1 MIRSLGLIF
10 LLSSLLAGCADIEPE
25 TQGTA
30 FVSMRLEQDS
40 SNQRSTAKG
49 ITPEEAKTIL
59 VVLRPPSQCSSNYG
73 NSTQD
78 MDRALLDLST
88 QEVELMVPLE
98 TQMKLC
104 LYFFSEDYGL
114 TELNTGDVEAESF
127 GESDVFIVDS
137 ETTSA
142 TIDVVYWGTFY
153 STLTAKISSKSSA
166 GFIVGTSGSFK
177 LSDLTGIALK
187 EENFTIADNQGHIIT
202 VEELAYVS
210 STSYTYQVEI
220 DGFSNEVNTFVV
232 SNSEETLD
240 IKLTPNP
247 VDISWISFENLDVA
261 QIGTTDEANASGTLV
276 IKVPLAQQDG
286 VKQILSTM
294 VVKNST
300 NSVTINVTPP
310 TNLPAAS
317 LVDEE
322 FVHYRI
328 DFTANKVKLET
339 GSNLFDVIISI
350 GGKSKQVEIG
360 SVSYD
365 ACVDANTMCL
375 KLTWSDGSDPD
386 LHSMYWPDWGYTE
399 PLGAGLAFDD
409 QNHVYGHPSYQK
421 WLLTGDKVHLE
432 DATTL
437 PTLINASN
445 QTSFTID
452 AGANTLVLPG
462 SDLTDVTVSTP
473 VLLSSDG
480 TLPGGLD
487 AGIIYYLHGIDDVN
501 KTVQLA
507 TNSLNAMQGIAVI
520 ITDQGSGTH
529 TLTALGAETQVW
541 STNDGKVGDGT
552 YLVWV
557 EDVSNA
563 DLQGVRV
570 ELSGPG
576 LNPSITNGPFR
587 FKDLDDGVTEAQNL
601 TEPYQQ
607 HVFLIQVQN
616 GSIVRSDKIPVGST
630 VDALKNGLNA
640 EIGNLPA
647 SLF

>member
-1 MIRSLGLIF
+1 MARSFWMILV
-10 LLSSLLAGCADIEPE
+10 LLPMIQSCADIETE
-25 TQGTA
+25 TTGKAT
-30 FVSMRLEQDS
+30 VSMRLEQDRS
-40 SNQRSTAKG
+40 SHRSSFRG
-49 ITPEEAKTIL
+49 ITPEEANTIL
-59 VVLRPPSQCSSNYG
+59 VVLRPPSQCSPSYG

-78 MDRALLDLST
+78 MDRALLNLST
-88 QEVELMVPLE
+88 QEVELIVPLG

-104 LYFFSEDYGL
+104 LYFFSGKYSL
-114 TELNTGDVEAESF
+114 PVLSTGDFEAESF
-127 GESDVFIVDS
+127 GESDVFTVEAD
-137 ETTSA
+137 TTSA
-142 TIDVVYWGTFY
+142 IIDVVYWGTFY

-166 GFIVGTSGSFK
+166 GLIIGTSGSFK

-187 EENFTIADNQGHIIT
+187 EDNFTIADNQSHIVT
-202 VEELAYVS
+202 LEELAYG
-210 STSYTYQVEI
+210 SYTYQVKMG
-220 DGFSNEVNTFVV
+220 GFSNEVNTFVV
-232 SNSEETLD
+232 SSLEETLD

-247 VDISWISFENLDVA
+247 VDISWVSFENLSVA
-261 QIGTTDEANASGTLV
+261 QIGTTDQADATGTLV
-276 IKVPLAQQDG
+276 VKVPLDQQDN

-310 TNLPAAS
+310 TKLPTAS
-317 LVDEE
+317 SVDEE

-328 DFTANKVKLET
+328 DFTANNVTMET
-339 GSNLFDVIISI
+339 GSNLFDVIITI
-350 GGKSKQVEIG
+350 GGQSKQVEMG

-399 PLGAGLAFDD
+399 TLGTGSAFDD

-445 QTSFTID
+445 QTRFTVD
-452 AGANTLVLPG
+452 ADANTLVLLG

-473 VLLSSDG
+473 VLVSSDG
-480 TLPGGLD
+480 TIPGGLD
-487 AGIIYYLHGIDDVN
+487 AGTIYYLHGIDDVN

-541 STNDGKVGDGT
+541 STNNGKVGDGT

-576 LNPSITNGPFR
+576 LNPSITHGPFR

-601 TEPYQQ
+601 TDPYQQ

-630 VDALKNGLNA
+630 VDALRNGFNA
-640 EIGNLPA
+640 EIGELPA

>member
-1 MIRSLGLIF
+1 MARSFWMILV
-10 LLSSLLAGCADIEPE
+10 LLPMIQSCADIETE
-25 TQGTA
+25 TTGKAT
-30 FVSMRLEQDS
+30 VSMRLEQDRS
-40 SNQRSTAKG
+40 SHRSSFRG
-49 ITPEEAKTIL
+49 ITPEEANTIL
-59 VVLRPPSQCSSNYG
+59 VVLRPPSQCSPNYG

-78 MDRALLDLST
+78 MDRALLNLST
-88 QEVELMVPLE
+88 QEVELIVPLG

-104 LYFFSEDYGL
+104 LYFFSGKYSLPGL
-114 TELNTGDVEAESF
+114 STGDFEAESF
-127 GESDVFIVDS
+127 GESDVFTVEAD
-137 ETTSA
+137 TTSA
-142 TIDVVYWGTFY
+142 IIDVVYWGTFY

-166 GFIVGTSGSFK
+166 GLIIGTSGSFK

-187 EENFTIADNQGHIIT
+187 EDNFTIADNQSHIVT
-202 VEELAYVS
+202 LEELAYG
-210 STSYTYQVEI
+210 SYTYQVKMG
-220 DGFSNEVNTFVV
+220 GFSNEVNTFVV
-232 SNSEETLD
+232 SSLEETLD

-247 VDISWISFENLDVA
+247 VDISWVSFENLSVA
-261 QIGTTDEANASGTLV
+261 QIGTTDQADATGTLV
-276 IKVPLAQQDG
+276 VKVPLDQQDN

-310 TNLPAAS
+310 TKLPTAS
-317 LVDEE
+317 SVDEE

-328 DFTANKVKLET
+328 DFTANNVTMET
-339 GSNLFDVIISI
+339 GSNLFDVIITI
-350 GGKSKQVEIG
+350 GGQSKQVEMG

-386 LHSMYWPDWGYTE
+386 LHSMYWPDWSYTE

-445 QTSFTID
+445 QTRFTVD
-452 AGANTLVLPG
+452 ADANTLVLLG

-473 VLLSSDG
+473 VLVSSDG
-480 TLPGGLD
+480 TIPGGLD
-487 AGIIYYLHGIDDVN
+487 AGTIYYLHGIDNVN

-507 TNSLNAMQGIAVI
+507 TNSLNAMQGSAVI
-520 ITDQGSGTH
+520 LTDQGSGTH
-529 TLTALGAETQVW
+529 TMTALGAETQVW
-541 STNDGKVGDGT
+541 STNNGKVGDGT

-616 GSIVRSDKIPVGST
+616 GSIVRSDQIPVGST

>member
-1 MIRSLGLIF
+1 MARSFWMILV
-10 LLSSLLAGCADIEPE
+10 LLPMIQSCADIETE
-25 TQGTA
+25 TTGKAT
-30 FVSMRLEQDS
+30 VSMRLEQDRS
-40 SNQRSTAKG
+40 SHRSSFRG
-49 ITPEEAKTIL
+49 ITPEEANTIL
-59 VVLRPPSQCSSNYG
+59 VVLRPPSQCSPNYG

-78 MDRALLDLST
+78 MDRALLNLST
-88 QEVELMVPLE
+88 QEVELIVPLG

-104 LYFFSEDYGL
+104 LYFFSGKYSL
-114 TELNTGDVEAESF
+114 PVLSTGDFEAESF
-127 GESDVFIVDS
+127 GESDVFTVEAD
-137 ETTSA
+137 TTSA
-142 TIDVVYWGTFY
+142 IIDVVYWGTFY

-166 GFIVGTSGSFK
+166 GLIIGTSGSFK

-187 EENFTIADNQGHIIT
+187 EDNFTIADNQSHIVT
-202 VEELAYVS
+202 LEELAYG
-210 STSYTYQVEI
+210 SYTYQVMV

-232 SNSEETLD
+232 SSSEETLD

-247 VDISWISFENLDVA
+247 VDISWVSFENLSVA
-261 QIGTTDEANASGTLV
+261 QIGTTDQADATGTLV
-276 IKVPLAQQDG
+276 VKVPLDQQDN

-310 TNLPAAS
+310 TKLPTAS
-317 LVDEE
+317 SVDEE

-328 DFTANKVKLET
+328 DFTANNVTMET
-339 GSNLFDVIISI
+339 GSNLFDVIITI
-350 GGKSKQVEIG
+350 GGQSKQVEMG

-375 KLTWSDGSDPD
+375 KLTWSDGVDPD
-386 LHSMYWPDWGYTE
+386 LHTVYWPDWSYADGIGT
-399 PLGAGLAFDD
+399 GSAFDD

-432 DATTL
+432 DAITL

-445 QTSFTID
+445 QTRFTVD
-452 AGANTLVLPG
+452 ADANTLVLLG

-473 VLLSSDG
+473 VLVSSDG
-480 TLPGGLD
+480 TIPGGLD
-487 AGIIYYLHGIDDVN
+487 AGTIYYLHGIDDVN

-576 LNPSITNGPFR
+576 LNPSITHGPFR

-601 TEPYQQ
+601 TDPYQQ

-630 VDALKNGLNA
+630 VDALRNGFNA
-640 EIGNLPA
+640 EIGELPA

>member
-1 MIRSLGLIF
+1 MARSFWMILV
-10 LLSSLLAGCADIEPE
+10 LLPMIQSCADIETE
-25 TQGTA
+25 TTGKAT
-30 FVSMRLEQDS
+30 VSMRLEQDRS
-40 SNQRSTAKG
+40 SHRSSFRG
-49 ITPEEAKTIL
+49 ITPEEANTIL
-59 VVLRPPSQCSSNYG
+59 VVLRPPSQCSPNYG

-78 MDRALLDLST
+78 MDRALLNLST
-88 QEVELMVPLE
+88 QEVELIVPLG

-104 LYFFSEDYGL
+104 LYFFSGKYSL
-114 TELNTGDVEAESF
+114 PVLSTGDFEAESF
-127 GESDVFIVDS
+127 GESDVFTVKAD
-137 ETTSA
+137 TTSA
-142 TIDVVYWGTFY
+142 IIDVVYWGTFY

-166 GFIVGTSGSFK
+166 GLIIGTSGSFK

-187 EENFTIADNQGHIIT
+187 EDNFTIADNQSHIVT
-202 VEELAYVS
+202 LEELAYG
-210 STSYTYQVEI
+210 SYTYQVKMG
-220 DGFSNEVNTFVV
+220 GFSNEVNTFVV
-232 SNSEETLD
+232 SSLEETLD

-247 VDISWISFENLDVA
+247 VDISWVSFENLSVA
-261 QIGTTDEANASGTLV
+261 QIGTTDQADATGTLV
-276 IKVPLAQQDG
+276 VKVPLDQQDN

-310 TNLPAAS
+310 TKLPTAS
-317 LVDEE
+317 SVDEE

-328 DFTANKVKLET
+328 DFTANNVTMET
-339 GSNLFDVIISI
+339 GSNLFDVIITI
-350 GGKSKQVEIG
+350 GGQSKQVEMG

-473 VLLSSDG
+473 VLVSSDG

-487 AGIIYYLHGIDDVN
+487 AGTIYYLHGIDDVN

-507 TNSLNAMQGIAVI
+507 TNSLNAMQGTAVN
-520 ITDQGSGTH
+520 ITGQGSGTH

-541 STNDGKVGDGT
+541 STNNGKVGDGT

-576 LNPSITNGPFR
+576 LNPSITHGPFR

-601 TEPYQQ
+601 TDPYQQ

-630 VDALKNGLNA
+630 VDALRNGFNA
-640 EIGNLPA
+640 EIGELPA

>member
-1 MIRSLGLIF
+1 M
-10 LLSSLLAGCADIEPE
+10 LSSLLAGCADIEPE

-40 SNQRSTAKG
+40 TNQRSAAKG

-78 MDRALLDLST
+78 MDRGLLDLST

-114 TELNTGDVEAESF
+114 TELNTGDAEAKSF

-142 TIDVVYWGTFY
+142 TIDVVYWGTFF

-177 LSDLTGIALK
+177 LSDLTGIVLK

-232 SNSEETLD
+232 TSSEETLD

-276 IKVPLAQQDG
+276 IKVPLAQRDG

-322 FVHYRI
+322 FVHYRL
-328 DFTANKVKLET
+328 DFAAYNVKLET

-399 PLGAGLAFDD
+399 PLGDGLAFDD

-445 QTSFTID
+445 QTTFTVD
-452 AGANTLVLPG
+452 AGANTLVLSG
-462 SDLTDVTVSTP
+462 SDLADVSVSTP

-487 AGIIYYLHGIDDVN
+487 AGTIYYLHGIDNVN

-507 TNSLNAMQGIAVI
+507 TNSLNAMQGTAVN

-541 STNDGKVGDGT
+541 STNNGKVGDGT

-616 GSIVRSDKIPVGST
+616 GSIVRSDKIQVGST

>member
-1 MIRSLGLIF
+1 MARSFWMILV
-10 LLSSLLAGCADIEPE
+10 LLSMIPSCADIETE
-25 TQGTA
+25 TTGKAT
-30 FVSMRLEQDS
+30 VSMRLEQDRS
-40 SNQRSTAKG
+40 SHRSSFRG
-49 ITPEEAKTIL
+49 ITPEEANTIL
-59 VVLRPPSQCSSNYG
+59 VVLRPPSQCSPNYG

-78 MDRALLDLST
+78 MDRALLNLST
-88 QEVELMVPLE
+88 QEVELIVPLG

-104 LYFFSEDYGL
+104 LYFFSGKYSL
-114 TELNTGDVEAESF
+114 PVLSTGDFEAESF
-127 GESDVFIVDS
+127 GESDVFTVEAD
-137 ETTSA
+137 TTSA
-142 TIDVVYWGTFY
+142 IIDVVYWGTFY
-153 STLTAKISSKSSA
+153 STLTAKISSNSSA

-187 EENFTIADNQGHIIT
+187 EDNFTIADNQSHIVT
-202 VEELAYVS
+202 LEELAYG
-210 STSYTYQVEI
+210 SYTYQVKMG
-220 DGFSNEVNTFVV
+220 GFSNEVNTFVV
-232 SNSEETLD
+232 SSSEETLD

-247 VDISWISFENLDVA
+247 VDISWVSFENLSVA
-261 QIGTTDEANASGTLV
+261 QIGTTDQADATGTLV
-276 IKVPLAQQDG
+276 VKVPLDQQDN

-310 TNLPAAS
+310 TKLPTAS
-317 LVDEE
+317 SVDEE
-322 FVHYRI
+322 FVHYWI
-328 DFTANKVKLET
+328 DFTANNVTMET
-339 GSNLFDVIISI
+339 GSNLFDVIITI
-350 GGKSKQVEIG
+350 GGQSKQVEMG

-445 QTSFTID
+445 QTRFTVD
-452 AGANTLVLPG
+452 ADANTLVLLG

-541 STNDGKVGDGT
+541 STNNGKVGDGT

-576 LNPSITNGPFR
+576 LNPSITHGPFR

-601 TEPYQQ
+601 TDPYQQ

-616 GSIVRSDKIPVGST
+616 GSIVRSHKIPVGST
-630 VDALKNGLNA
+630 VDALRNGFNA
-640 EIGNLPA
+640 EIGELPA

>member
-1 MIRSLGLIF
+1 MARSFWMILV
-10 LLSSLLAGCADIEPE
+10 LLPMIQSCADIETE
-25 TQGTA
+25 TTGKAT
-30 FVSMRLEQDS
+30 VSMRLEQDRS
-40 SNQRSTAKG
+40 SHRSSFRG
-49 ITPEEAKTIL
+49 ITPEEANTIL
-59 VVLRPPSQCSSNYG
+59 VVLRPPSQCSPNYG

-78 MDRALLDLST
+78 MDRALLNLST

-104 LYFFSEDYGL
+104 LYFFSGKYSLPGL
-114 TELNTGDVEAESF
+114 STGDFEAESF
-127 GESDVFIVDS
+127 GESDVFTVEAD
-137 ETTSA
+137 TTSA
-142 TIDVVYWGTFY
+142 IIDVVYWGTFY

-166 GFIVGTSGSFK
+166 GLIIGTSGSFK

-187 EENFTIADNQGHIIT
+187 EDNFTISDNQSHMIL
-202 VEELAYVS
+202 VEELAYG
-210 STSYTYQVEI
+210 SYTYQVEMS
-220 DGFSNEVNTFVV
+220 GFSNEVNTFVV

-247 VDISWISFENLDVA
+247 VDISWISFENLVVA
-261 QIGTTDEANASGTLV
+261 QIGTTDEADASGTRV
-276 IKVPLAQQDG
+276 VKVPLDQQDN

-310 TNLPAAS
+310 TKLPTAS
-317 LVDEE
+317 SVDEE

-328 DFTANKVKLET
+328 DFTANNVTMET
-339 GSNLFDVIISI
+339 GSNLFDVIITI
-350 GGKSKQVEIG
+350 GGQSKQVEMG

-399 PLGAGLAFDD
+399 TLGSGLAFDD

-452 AGANTLVLPG
+452 AGANTLVLSA
-462 SDLTDVTVSTP
+462 SDLADVSVSTP

-487 AGIIYYLHGIDDVN
+487 AGTIYYLHGIDNVN

-507 TNSLNAMQGIAVI
+507 TNSLNAMQGTAVI
-520 ITDQGSGTH
+520 LTDQGSGTH
-529 TLTALGAETQVW
+529 AMTALGAETQVW
-541 STNDGKVGDGT
+541 STNNGKVGDGT

-576 LNPSITNGPFR
+576 LNPSITHGPFR

-616 GSIVRSDKIPVGST
+616 GSIVRSDEIPVGST

>member
-1 MIRSLGLIF
+1 M
-10 LLSSLLAGCADIEPE
+10 LS
-25 TQGTA
+25 
-30 FVSMRLEQDS
+30 
-40 SNQRSTAKG
+40 N
-49 ITPEEAKTIL
+49 
-59 VVLRPPSQCSSNYG
+59 NG

-78 MDRALLDLST
+78 MDRALLNLST
-88 QEVELMVPLE
+88 QEVELIVPLG

-104 LYFFSEDYGL
+104 LYFFSGKYSLPGL
-114 TELNTGDVEAESF
+114 STGDFEAESF
-127 GESDVFIVDS
+127 GESDVFTVEAD
-137 ETTSA
+137 TTSA
-142 TIDVVYWGTFY
+142 IIDVVYWGTFY

-166 GFIVGTSGSFK
+166 GLIIGTSGSFK

-187 EENFTIADNQGHIIT
+187 EDNFTIADNQSHIVT
-202 VEELAYVS
+202 LEELAYG
-210 STSYTYQVEI
+210 SYTYQVKME
-220 DGFSNEVNTFVV
+220 GFSNEVNTFVV
-232 SNSEETLD
+232 SSLEETLD

-247 VDISWISFENLDVA
+247 VDISWVSFENLSVA
-261 QIGTTDEANASGTLV
+261 QIGTTDQADATGTLV
-276 IKVPLAQQDG
+276 VKVPLDQQDN
-286 VKQILSTM
+286 VKQIVSTM

-310 TNLPAAS
+310 TKLPTAS
-317 LVDEE
+317 SVDEE

-328 DFTANKVKLET
+328 DFTANNVTMET
-339 GSNLFDVIISI
+339 GSNLFDVIITI
-350 GGKSKQVEIG
+350 GGQSKQVEMG

-365 ACVDANTMCL
+365 ACFDANTMCL

-445 QTSFTID
+445 QTRFTVD

-473 VLLSSDG
+473 VLVSSDG

-507 TNSLNAMQGIAVI
+507 TNSLNAMQGTAVN

-541 STNDGKVGDGT
+541 STNNGKVGDGT

-576 LNPSITNGPFR
+576 LNPSITHGPFR
-587 FKDLDDGVTEAQNL
+587 FKYSDEGVTAQNL

-616 GSIVRSDKIPVGST
+616 GSIVRSDEIPIGST
-630 VDALKNGLNA
+630 VDALKNGLKA
-640 EIGNLPA
+640 EIGELPA
-647 SLF
+647 SIIVQ

>member
-1 MIRSLGLIF
+1 MARSFWMILV
-10 LLSSLLAGCADIEPE
+10 LLPMIQSCADIETE
-25 TQGTA
+25 TTGKAT
-30 FVSMRLEQDS
+30 VSMRLEQDRS
-40 SNQRSTAKG
+40 SHRSSFRG
-49 ITPEEAKTIL
+49 ITPEEANTIL

-78 MDRALLDLST
+78 MDRALLNLST
-88 QEVELMVPLE
+88 QEVELIVPLG

-104 LYFFSEDYGL
+104 LYFFSGKYSL
-114 TELNTGDVEAESF
+114 PVLSTGDFEAESF
-127 GESDVFIVDS
+127 GESDVFTVEAD
-137 ETTSA
+137 TTSA
-142 TIDVVYWGTFY
+142 IIDVVYWGTFY

-166 GFIVGTSGSFK
+166 GLIIGTSGSFK

-187 EENFTIADNQGHIIT
+187 EDNFTIADNQSHIVT
-202 VEELAYVS
+202 LEELAYG
-210 STSYTYQVEI
+210 SYTYQVKMG
-220 DGFSNEVNTFVV
+220 GFSNEVNTFVV
-232 SNSEETLD
+232 SSLEETLD

-247 VDISWISFENLDVA
+247 VDISWVSFENLSVA
-261 QIGTTDEANASGTLV
+261 QIGTTDQADATGTLV
-276 IKVPLAQQDG
+276 VKVPLDQQDN

-310 TNLPAAS
+310 TKLPTAS
-317 LVDEE
+317 SVDEE

-328 DFTANKVKLET
+328 DFTANNVTMET
-339 GSNLFDVIISI
+339 GSNLFDVIITI
-350 GGKSKQVEIG
+350 GGQSKQVEMG

-437 PTLINASN
+437 PTLFNASN
-445 QTSFTID
+445 QTRFTVD
-452 AGANTLVLPG
+452 ADANTLVLLG

-473 VLLSSDG
+473 VLVSSDG
-480 TLPGGLD
+480 TIPGGLD
-487 AGIIYYLHGIDDVN
+487 AGTIYYLHGIDDVN

-541 STNDGKVGDGT
+541 STNNGKVGDGT

-563 DLQGVRV
+563 DLQGLRV

-576 LNPSITNGPFR
+576 LNPYITNGPFR

-601 TEPYQQ
+601 TDPYQQ

-630 VDALKNGLNA
+630 VDALRNGFND
-640 EIGNLPA
+640 EIGELPA

>member
-1 MIRSLGLIF
+1 MARSFWMILV
-10 LLSSLLAGCADIEPE
+10 LLPMIQSCADIETE
-25 TQGTA
+25 TTGKAT
-30 FVSMRLEQDS
+30 VSMRLEQDRS
-40 SNQRSTAKG
+40 SHRSSFRG
-49 ITPEEAKTIL
+49 ITPEEANTIL
-59 VVLRPPSQCSSNYG
+59 VVLRPPSQCSPNYG
-73 NSTQD
+73 NSNQD
-78 MDRALLDLST
+78 MDRALLNLST
-88 QEVELMVPLE
+88 QEVELIVPLG

-104 LYFFSEDYGL
+104 LYFFSGKYSLPGL
-114 TELNTGDVEAESF
+114 STGDFEAESF
-127 GESDVFIVDS
+127 GESDVFTVEAD
-137 ETTSA
+137 TTSA
-142 TIDVVYWGTFY
+142 IIDVVYWGTFY

-166 GFIVGTSGSFK
+166 GLIIGTSGSFK

-187 EENFTIADNQGHIIT
+187 EDNFTIADNQSHIVT
-202 VEELAYVS
+202 LEELAYG
-210 STSYTYQVEI
+210 SYTYQVKMG
-220 DGFSNEVNTFVV
+220 GFSNEVNTFVV
-232 SNSEETLD
+232 SSLEETLD

-247 VDISWISFENLDVA
+247 VDISWVSFENLSVA
-261 QIGTTDEANASGTLV
+261 QIGTTDQADATGTLV
-276 IKVPLAQQDG
+276 VKVPLDQQDN

-310 TNLPAAS
+310 TKLPTAS
-317 LVDEE
+317 SVDEE
-322 FVHYRI
+322 FAHYRI
-328 DFTANKVKLET
+328 DFTANNVTMET
-339 GSNLFDVIISI
+339 GSNLFDVIITI
-350 GGKSKQVEIG
+350 GGQSKQVEMG

-445 QTSFTID
+445 QTRFTVD
-452 AGANTLVLPG
+452 ADANTLVLLG

-473 VLLSSDG
+473 VLVSSDG
-480 TLPGGLD
+480 TIPGGLD
-487 AGIIYYLHGIDDVN
+487 AGTIYYLHGIDDVN

-576 LNPSITNGPFR
+576 LNPSITHGPFR

-601 TEPYQQ
+601 TDPYQQ

-630 VDALKNGLNA
+630 VDALRNGFNA
-640 EIGNLPA
+640 EIGELPA

>member
-1 MIRSLGLIF
+1 MARSFWMILV
-10 LLSSLLAGCADIEPE
+10 LLPMIQSCADIETE
-25 TQGTA
+25 TTGKAT
-30 FVSMRLEQDS
+30 VSMRLEQDRS
-40 SNQRSTAKG
+40 SHRSSFRG
-49 ITPEEAKTIL
+49 ITPEEANTIL
-59 VVLRPPSQCSSNYG
+59 VVLRPPSQCSPSYG

-78 MDRALLDLST
+78 MDRALLNLST
-88 QEVELMVPLE
+88 QEVELIVPLG

-104 LYFFSEDYGL
+104 LYFFSGKYSLPGL
-114 TELNTGDVEAESF
+114 STGDFEAESF
-127 GESDVFIVDS
+127 GESDVFTVEAD
-137 ETTSA
+137 TTSA
-142 TIDVVYWGTFY
+142 IIDVVYWGTFY

-166 GFIVGTSGSFK
+166 GLIIGTSGSFK

-187 EENFTIADNQGHIIT
+187 EDNFTIADNQSHIVT
-202 VEELAYVS
+202 LEELAYG
-210 STSYTYQVEI
+210 SYTYQVKMG
-220 DGFSNEVNTFVV
+220 GFSNEVNTFVV
-232 SNSEETLD
+232 SSLEETLD

-247 VDISWISFENLDVA
+247 VDISWVSFENLSVA
-261 QIGTTDEANASGTLV
+261 QIGTTDQADATGTLV
-276 IKVPLAQQDG
+276 VKVPLDQQDN

-310 TNLPAAS
+310 TKLPTAS
-317 LVDEE
+317 SVDEE

-328 DFTANKVKLET
+328 DFTANNVTMET
-339 GSNLFDVIISI
+339 GSNLFDVIITI
-350 GGKSKQVEIG
+350 GGQSKQVEMG

-386 LHSMYWPDWGYTE
+386 LHSMYWPAWGYTE
-399 PLGAGLAFDD
+399 TLGTGSAFDD

-445 QTSFTID
+445 QTRFTVD
-452 AGANTLVLPG
+452 ADANTLVLLG

-473 VLLSSDG
+473 VLVSSDG
-480 TLPGGLD
+480 TIPGGLD
-487 AGIIYYLHGIDDVN
+487 AGTIYYLHGIDDVN

-576 LNPSITNGPFR
+576 LNPSITHGPFR

-601 TEPYQQ
+601 TDPYQQ

-630 VDALKNGLNA
+630 VDALRNGFNA
-640 EIGNLPA
+640 EIGELPA

>member
-30 FVSMRLEQDS
+30 FFSMRLEQDS
-40 SNQRSTAKG
+40 SNQRSAAKG

-187 EENFTIADNQGHIIT
+187 EENFTISDNQSHMIL
-202 VEELAYVS
+202 VEELAYG
-210 STSYTYQVEI
+210 SYTYQVEMS
-220 DGFSNEVNTFVV
+220 GFSNEVNTFVV

-247 VDISWISFENLDVA
+247 VDISWISFENLVVA

-276 IKVPLAQQDG
+276 IKVPLAQKDG
-286 VKQILSTM
+286 VKQILSSM
-294 VVKNST
+294 VVKNSA
-300 NSVTINVTPP
+300 NSLTINVTPP

-322 FVHYRI
+322 FVHYRL
-328 DFTANKVKLET
+328 DFTANNVKLET

-350 GGKSKQVEIG
+350 GGKSNQVEIG

-399 PLGAGLAFDD
+399 TLGTGSVFDD

-445 QTSFTID
+445 QTTFTVD
-452 AGANTLVLPG
+452 AVANTLVLSG
-462 SDLTDVTVSTP
+462 SDLADVSVSTP

-487 AGIIYYLHGIDDVN
+487 AGTIYYPVSYTHL
-501 KTVQLA
+501 TLP
-507 TNSLNAMQGIAVI
+507 TNREV
-520 ITDQGSGTH
+520 
-529 TLTALGAETQVW
+529 
-541 STNDGKVGDGT
+541 
-552 YLVWV
+552 
-557 EDVSNA
+557 
-563 DLQGVRV
+563 
-570 ELSGPG
+570 
-576 LNPSITNGPFR
+576 
-587 FKDLDDGVTEAQNL
+587 
-601 TEPYQQ
+601 
-607 HVFLIQVQN
+607 
-616 GSIVRSDKIPVGST
+616 
-630 VDALKNGLNA
+630 
-640 EIGNLPA
+640 
-647 SLF
+647 

>member
-1 MIRSLGLIF
+1 MIPS
-10 LLSSLLAGCADIEPE
+10 CADIETE
-25 TQGTA
+25 TTGKAT
-30 FVSMRLEQDS
+30 VSMRLEQDRS
-40 SNQRSTAKG
+40 SHRSSFRG
-49 ITPEEAKTIL
+49 ITPEEANTIL
-59 VVLRPPSQCSSNYG
+59 VVLRPPSQCSPNYG
-73 NSTQD
+73 NSSQD
-78 MDRALLDLST
+78 MDRALLNLST
-88 QEVELMVPLE
+88 QEVELIVPLG

-104 LYFFSEDYGL
+104 LYFFSGKYSLPGL
-114 TELNTGDVEAESF
+114 STGDFEAESF
-127 GESDVFIVDS
+127 GESDVFTVKAD
-137 ETTSA
+137 TTSA
-142 TIDVVYWGTFY
+142 IIDVVYWGTFY

-166 GFIVGTSGSFK
+166 GLIIGTSGSFK

-187 EENFTIADNQGHIIT
+187 EDNFTIADNQSHIVT
-202 VEELAYVS
+202 LEELAYG
-210 STSYTYQVEI
+210 SYTYQVKMG
-220 DGFSNEVNTFVV
+220 GFSNEVNTFVV
-232 SNSEETLD
+232 SSLEETLD

-247 VDISWISFENLDVA
+247 VDISWVSFENLSVA
-261 QIGTTDEANASGTLV
+261 QIGTTDQADATGTLV
-276 IKVPLAQQDG
+276 VKVPLDQQDN

-310 TNLPAAS
+310 TKLPTAS
-317 LVDEE
+317 SVDEE

-328 DFTANKVKLET
+328 DFTANNVTMET
-339 GSNLFDVIISI
+339 GSNLFDVIITI
-350 GGKSKQVEIG
+350 GGQSKQVEMG

-421 WLLTGDKVHLE
+421 WLLNGDKVHLE

-445 QTSFTID
+445 QTTFTVD
-452 AGANTLVLPG
+452 ADANTLVLLG

-473 VLLSSDG
+473 VLVSSDG
-480 TLPGGLD
+480 TIPGGLD
-487 AGIIYYLHGIDDVN
+487 AGTIYYLHGIDDVN

-541 STNDGKVGDGT
+541 STNNGKVGDGT

-576 LNPSITNGPFR
+576 LNPSITHGPFR

-601 TEPYQQ
+601 TDPYQQ

-630 VDALKNGLNA
+630 VDALRNGFNA
-640 EIGNLPA
+640 EIGELPA

>member
-10 LLSSLLAGCADIEPE
+10 LFSTLLAGCADIEPE

-40 SNQRSTAKG
+40 SNQRSAAKG

-104 LYFFSEDYGL
+104 LYFFSEEYGL

-187 EENFTIADNQGHIIT
+187 EDNFTISDNQSHMIL
-202 VEELAYVS
+202 VEELAYG
-210 STSYTYQVEI
+210 SYTYQVEMS
-220 DGFSNEVNTFVV
+220 GFSNEVNTFVV

-276 IKVPLAQQDG
+276 IKVPLAQRDG

-322 FVHYRI
+322 FVHYRL
-328 DFTANKVKLET
+328 DFAAYNVKLET

-350 GGKSKQVEIG
+350 GGKSNQVEIG

-445 QTSFTID
+445 QTTFTVD
-452 AGANTLVLPG
+452 AGANTLVLSG
-462 SDLTDVTVSTP
+462 SDLADVSVSTP

-487 AGIIYYLHGIDDVN
+487 AGTIYYLHGIDNVN

-507 TNSLNAMQGIAVI
+507 TNSLNAMQGTAVI
-520 ITDQGSGTH
+520 LTDQGSGTH

-541 STNDGKVGDGT
+541 STNNGKVGDGT

>member
-1 MIRSLGLIF
+1 MARSFWMILV
-10 LLSSLLAGCADIEPE
+10 LLPMIQSCADIETE
-25 TQGTA
+25 TTGKAT
-30 FVSMRLEQDS
+30 VSMRLEQDRS
-40 SNQRSTAKG
+40 SHRSSFRG
-49 ITPEEAKTIL
+49 ITPEEANTIL
-59 VVLRPPSQCSSNYG
+59 VVLRPPSQCSPNYG
-73 NSTQD
+73 NSNQD
-78 MDRALLDLST
+78 MDRALLNLST
-88 QEVELMVPLE
+88 QEVELIVPLG

-104 LYFFSEDYGL
+104 LYFFSGKYSL
-114 TELNTGDVEAESF
+114 PVLSTGDFEAESF
-127 GESDVFIVDS
+127 GESDVFTVKAD
-137 ETTSA
+137 TTSA
-142 TIDVVYWGTFY
+142 IIDVVYWGTFY
-153 STLTAKISSKSSA
+153 STLTAKISSNSSA

-187 EENFTIADNQGHIIT
+187 EDNFTIADNQSHIVT
-202 VEELAYVS
+202 LEELAYG
-210 STSYTYQVEI
+210 SYTYQVKMG
-220 DGFSNEVNTFVV
+220 GFSNEVNTFVV
-232 SNSEETLD
+232 SSLEETLD

-247 VDISWISFENLDVA
+247 VDISWVSFENLSVA
-261 QIGTTDEANASGTLV
+261 QIGTTDQADATGTLV
-276 IKVPLAQQDG
+276 VKVPLDQQDN

-310 TNLPAAS
+310 TKLPTAS
-317 LVDEE
+317 SVDEE

-328 DFTANKVKLET
+328 DFTANNVTMET
-339 GSNLFDVIISI
+339 GSNLFDVIITI
-350 GGKSKQVEIG
+350 GGQSKQVEMG

-445 QTSFTID
+445 QTRFTVD
-452 AGANTLVLPG
+452 ADANTLVLLG

-473 VLLSSDG
+473 VLVSSDG
-480 TLPGGLD
+480 TIPGGLD
-487 AGIIYYLHGIDDVN
+487 AGTIYYLHGIDDVN

-576 LNPSITNGPFR
+576 LNPSITHGPFR

-601 TEPYQQ
+601 TDPYQQ

-630 VDALKNGLNA
+630 VDALRNGFNA
-640 EIGNLPA
+640 EIGELPA

>member
-1 MIRSLGLIF
+1 MARSFWMILV
-10 LLSSLLAGCADIEPE
+10 LLSMIPSCADIETE
-25 TQGTA
+25 TTGKAT
-30 FVSMRLEQDS
+30 VSMRLEQDRS
-40 SNQRSTAKG
+40 SHRSSFRG
-49 ITPEEAKTIL
+49 ITPEEANTIL
-59 VVLRPPSQCSSNYG
+59 VVLRPPSQCSPNYG
-73 NSTQD
+73 NSSQD
-78 MDRALLDLST
+78 MDRALLNLST
-88 QEVELMVPLE
+88 QEVELIVPLG

-104 LYFFSEDYGL
+104 LYFFSGKYSLPGL
-114 TELNTGDVEAESF
+114 STGDFEAESF
-127 GESDVFIVDS
+127 GESDVFTVEAD
-137 ETTSA
+137 TTSA
-142 TIDVVYWGTFY
+142 IIDVVYWGTFY

-166 GFIVGTSGSFK
+166 GLIIGTSGSFK

-187 EENFTIADNQGHIIT
+187 EDNFTIADNQSHIVT
-202 VEELAYVS
+202 LEELAYG
-210 STSYTYQVEI
+210 SYTYQVKME
-220 DGFSNEVNTFVV
+220 GFSNEVNTFVV
-232 SNSEETLD
+232 SSLKETLD

-247 VDISWISFENLDVA
+247 VDISWVSFENLSVA
-261 QIGTTDEANASGTLV
+261 QIGTTDQADATGTLV
-276 IKVPLAQQDG
+276 VKVPLDQQDN

-310 TNLPAAS
+310 TKLPTAS
-317 LVDEE
+317 SVDEE

-328 DFTANKVKLET
+328 DFTANNVTMET
-339 GSNLFDVIISI
+339 GSNLFDVIITI
-350 GGKSKQVEIG
+350 GGQSKQVEMG

-386 LHSMYWPDWGYTE
+386 LHSMYWPDWSYTE

-462 SDLTDVTVSTP
+462 SDLADVSVSTP

-507 TNSLNAMQGIAVI
+507 TNSLNAMQGTAVN
-520 ITDQGSGTH
+520 ITDQGSGSH

-541 STNDGKVGDGT
+541 STNNGKVGDGT

-557 EDVSNA
+557 EDVSSA

>member
-1 MIRSLGLIF
+1 SFR
-10 LLSSLLAGCADIEPE
+10 
-25 TQGTA
+25 
-30 FVSMRLEQDS
+30 
-40 SNQRSTAKG
+40 G
-49 ITPEEAKTIL
+49 ITPEEANTIL
-59 VVLRPPSQCSSNYG
+59 VVLRPPSQCSPNYG
-73 NSTQD
+73 NSNQD
-78 MDRALLDLST
+78 MDRALLNLST
-88 QEVELMVPLE
+88 QEVELIVPLG

-104 LYFFSEDYGL
+104 LYFFSGKYSL
-114 TELNTGDVEAESF
+114 PVLSTGDFEAESF
-127 GESDVFIVDS
+127 GESDVFTVEAD
-137 ETTSA
+137 TTSA
-142 TIDVVYWGTFY
+142 IIDVVYWGTFY
-153 STLTAKISSKSSA
+153 STLTAKISSNSSA

-187 EENFTIADNQGHIIT
+187 EDNFTIADNQSHIVT
-202 VEELAYVS
+202 LEELAYG
-210 STSYTYQVEI
+210 SYTYQVKMG
-220 DGFSNEVNTFVV
+220 GFSNEVNTFVV
-232 SNSEETLD
+232 SSLEETLD

-247 VDISWISFENLDVA
+247 VDISWVSFENLSVA
-261 QIGTTDEANASGTLV
+261 QIGTTDQADATGTLV
-276 IKVPLAQQDG
+276 VKVPLDQQDN

-310 TNLPAAS
+310 TKLPTAS
-317 LVDEE
+317 SVDEE

-328 DFTANKVKLET
+328 DFTANNVTMET
-339 GSNLFDVIISI
+339 GSNLFDVIITI
-350 GGKSKQVEIG
+350 GGQSKQVEMG

-445 QTSFTID
+445 QTRFTVD
-452 AGANTLVLPG
+452 ADANTLVLLG

-473 VLLSSDG
+473 VLVSSDG
-480 TLPGGLD
+480 TIPGGLD
-487 AGIIYYLHGIDDVN
+487 AGTIYYLHGIDDVN

-576 LNPSITNGPFR
+576 LNPSITHGPFR

-601 TEPYQQ
+601 TDPYQQ

-630 VDALKNGLNA
+630 VDALRNGFNA
-640 EIGNLPA
+640 EIGELPA

>member
-1 MIRSLGLIF
+1 MARSFWMILV
-10 LLSSLLAGCADIEPE
+10 LLSMIPSCADIETE
-25 TQGTA
+25 TTGKAT
-30 FVSMRLEQDS
+30 VSMRLEQDRS
-40 SNQRSTAKG
+40 SHRSSFRG
-49 ITPEEAKTIL
+49 ITPEEANTIL
-59 VVLRPPSQCSSNYG
+59 VVLRPPSQCSPNYG

-78 MDRALLDLST
+78 MDRALLNLST
-88 QEVELMVPLE
+88 QEVELIVPLG

-104 LYFFSEDYGL
+104 LYFFSGKYSLPGL
-114 TELNTGDVEAESF
+114 STGDFEAESF
-127 GESDVFIVDS
+127 GESDVFTVEAD
-137 ETTSA
+137 TTSA
-142 TIDVVYWGTFY
+142 IIDVVYWGTFY

-166 GFIVGTSGSFK
+166 GLIIGTSGSFK

-187 EENFTIADNQGHIIT
+187 EDNFTIADNQSHIVT
-202 VEELAYVS
+202 LEELAYG
-210 STSYTYQVEI
+210 SYTYQVKMG
-220 DGFSNEVNTFVV
+220 GFSNEVNTFVV
-232 SNSEETLD
+232 SSLEETLD

-247 VDISWISFENLDVA
+247 VDISWVSFENLSVA
-261 QIGTTDEANASGTLV
+261 QIGTTDQADATGTLV
-276 IKVPLAQQDG
+276 VKVPLDQQDN

-310 TNLPAAS
+310 TKLPTAS
-317 LVDEE
+317 SVDEE

-328 DFTANKVKLET
+328 DFTANNVTMET
-339 GSNLFDVIISI
+339 GSNLFDVIITI
-350 GGKSKQVEIG
+350 GGQSKQVEMG

-445 QTSFTID
+445 QTTFTVD
-452 AGANTLVLPG
+452 AGANTLFLSG
-462 SDLTDVTVSTP
+462 SDLTDVSVSTP

-487 AGIIYYLHGIDDVN
+487 AGTIYYLHGIDDVN

-507 TNSLNAMQGIAVI
+507 TNSLNAMQGTAVI
-520 ITDQGSGTH
+520 LTNQGSGTH

-541 STNDGKVGDGT
+541 STNNGKVGDGT

-630 VDALKNGLNA
+630 VDALRNGFNA
-640 EIGNLPA
+640 EIGELPA

>member
-1 MIRSLGLIF
+1 MILV
-10 LLSSLLAGCADIEPE
+10 LLPMIQSCADIETE
-25 TQGTA
+25 TTGKAT
-30 FVSMRLEQDS
+30 VSMRLEQDRS
-40 SNQRSTAKG
+40 SHRSSFRG
-49 ITPEEAKTIL
+49 ITPEEANTIL
-59 VVLRPPSQCSSNYG
+59 VVLRPPSQCSPNYG

-78 MDRALLDLST
+78 MDRALLNLST
-88 QEVELMVPLE
+88 QEVELIVPLG

-104 LYFFSEDYGL
+104 LYFFSGKYSL
-114 TELNTGDVEAESF
+114 PVLSTGDFEAESF
-127 GESDVFIVDS
+127 GESDVFTVEAD
-137 ETTSA
+137 TTSA
-142 TIDVVYWGTFY
+142 IIDVVYWGTFY

-166 GFIVGTSGSFK
+166 GLIIGTSGSFK

-187 EENFTIADNQGHIIT
+187 EDNFTIADNQSHIVT
-202 VEELAYVS
+202 LEELAYG
-210 STSYTYQVEI
+210 SYTYQVKMG
-220 DGFSNEVNTFVV
+220 GFSNEVNTFVV
-232 SNSEETLD
+232 SSLEETLD

-247 VDISWISFENLDVA
+247 VDISWVSFENLSVA
-261 QIGTTDEANASGTLV
+261 QIGTTDQADATGTLV
-276 IKVPLAQQDG
+276 VKVPLDQQDN

-310 TNLPAAS
+310 TKLPTAS
-317 LVDEE
+317 SVDEE

-328 DFTANKVKLET
+328 DFTANNVTMET
-339 GSNLFDVIISI
+339 GSNLFDVIITI
-350 GGKSKQVEIG
+350 GGQSKQVEMG

-445 QTSFTID
+445 QTRFTVD
-452 AGANTLVLPG
+452 ADANTLVLLG

-473 VLLSSDG
+473 VLVSSDG
-480 TLPGGLD
+480 TIPGGLD
-487 AGIIYYLHGIDDVN
+487 AGTIYYLHGIDDVN

-541 STNDGKVGDGT
+541 STNNGKVGDGT

-601 TEPYQQ
+601 TVPYQQ

>member
-1 MIRSLGLIF
+1 
-10 LLSSLLAGCADIEPE
+10 
-25 TQGTA
+25 
-30 FVSMRLEQDS
+30 
-40 SNQRSTAKG
+40 
-49 ITPEEAKTIL
+49 
-59 VVLRPPSQCSSNYG
+59 
-73 NSTQD
+73 
-78 MDRALLDLST
+78 
-88 QEVELMVPLE
+88 
-98 TQMKLC
+98 
-104 LYFFSEDYGL
+104 
-114 TELNTGDVEAESF
+114 
-127 GESDVFIVDS
+127 
-137 ETTSA
+137 
-142 TIDVVYWGTFY
+142 
-153 STLTAKISSKSSA
+153 
-166 GFIVGTSGSFK
+166 
-177 LSDLTGIALK
+177 
-187 EENFTIADNQGHIIT
+187 
-202 VEELAYVS
+202 
-210 STSYTYQVEI
+210 
-220 DGFSNEVNTFVV
+220 
-232 SNSEETLD
+232 
-240 IKLTPNP
+240 
-247 VDISWISFENLDVA
+247 
-261 QIGTTDEANASGTLV
+261 
-276 IKVPLAQQDG
+276 
-286 VKQILSTM
+286 M

-328 DFTANKVKLET
+328 DFAAYNVKLET

-386 LHSMYWPDWGYTE
+386 LHSMYWPAWGYTDT
-399 PLGAGLAFDD
+399 LGTGSAFDD

-445 QTSFTID
+445 QTRFTVD
-452 AGANTLVLPG
+452 ADANTLVLLG

-473 VLLSSDG
+473 VLVSSDG
-480 TLPGGLD
+480 TIPGGLD
-487 AGIIYYLHGIDDVN
+487 AGTIYYLHGIDDVN

-529 TLTALGAETQVW
+529 TMTALGAETQVW
-541 STNDGKVGDGT
+541 STNNGKVGDGT

-576 LNPSITNGPFR
+576 LNPSITHGPFR

-601 TEPYQQ
+601 TDPYQQ

-630 VDALKNGLNA
+630 VDALRNGFNA
-640 EIGNLPA
+640 EIGELPA

>member
-1 MIRSLGLIF
+1 MARSFWMILV
-10 LLSSLLAGCADIEPE
+10 LLPMIQSCADIETE
-25 TQGTA
+25 TTGKAT
-30 FVSMRLEQDS
+30 VSMRLEQDRS
-40 SNQRSTAKG
+40 SHRSSFRG
-49 ITPEEAKTIL
+49 ITPEEANTIL
-59 VVLRPPSQCSSNYG
+59 VVLRPPSQCSPSYG

-78 MDRALLDLST
+78 MDRALLNLST
-88 QEVELMVPLE
+88 QEVELIVPLG

-104 LYFFSEDYGL
+104 LYFFSGKYSL
-114 TELNTGDVEAESF
+114 PVLSTGDFEAESF
-127 GESDVFIVDS
+127 GESDVFTVKAD
-137 ETTSA
+137 TTSA
-142 TIDVVYWGTFY
+142 IIDVVYWGTFY

-166 GFIVGTSGSFK
+166 GLIIGTSGSFK

-187 EENFTIADNQGHIIT
+187 EDNFTIADNQSHIVT
-202 VEELAYVS
+202 LEELAYG
-210 STSYTYQVEI
+210 SYTYQVKMG
-220 DGFSNEVNTFVV
+220 GFSNEVNTFVV
-232 SNSEETLD
+232 SSLEETLD

-247 VDISWISFENLDVA
+247 VDISWVSFENLSVA
-261 QIGTTDEANASGTLV
+261 QIGTTDQADATGTLV
-276 IKVPLAQQDG
+276 VKVPLDQQDN

-310 TNLPAAS
+310 TKLPTAS
-317 LVDEE
+317 SVDEE

-328 DFTANKVKLET
+328 DFTANNVTMET
-339 GSNLFDVIISI
+339 GSNLFDVIITI
-350 GGKSKQVEIG
+350 GGQSKQVEMG

-445 QTSFTID
+445 QTRFTVD
-452 AGANTLVLPG
+452 ADANTLVLLG

-473 VLLSSDG
+473 VLVSSDG
-480 TLPGGLD
+480 TIPGGLD
-487 AGIIYYLHGIDDVN
+487 AGTIYYLHGIDDVN

-576 LNPSITNGPFR
+576 LNPSITHGPFR

-601 TEPYQQ
+601 TDPYQQ

-630 VDALKNGLNA
+630 VDALRNGFNA
-640 EIGNLPA
+640 EIGELPA

>member
-1 MIRSLGLIF
+1 M
-10 LLSSLLAGCADIEPE
+10 LSSLLAGCADIEPE

-40 SNQRSTAKG
+40 SNQRSAAKG

-166 GFIVGTSGSFK
+166 GFIIGTSGSFK

-187 EENFTIADNQGHIIT
+187 EDNFTISDNQSHMII
-202 VEELAYVS
+202 VEELAYG
-210 STSYTYQVEI
+210 SYTYQVEMS
-220 DGFSNEVNTFVV
+220 GFSNEVNTFVV

-276 IKVPLAQQDG
+276 IKVPLAQQDE

-322 FVHYRI
+322 FVHYRL
-328 DFTANKVKLET
+328 DFAAYNVKLET

-399 PLGAGLAFDD
+399 TLGTGSAFDD

-445 QTSFTID
+445 QTTFTVD
-452 AGANTLVLPG
+452 AGANTLFLSG
-462 SDLTDVTVSTP
+462 SDLADVSVSTP

-487 AGIIYYLHGIDDVN
+487 AGTIYYLHGIDNVN

-507 TNSLNAMQGIAVI
+507 TNSLNAMQGTAVN

-541 STNDGKVGDGT
+541 STNNGKVGDGT

>member
-1 MIRSLGLIF
+1 MIPS
-10 LLSSLLAGCADIEPE
+10 CADIETE
-25 TQGTA
+25 TTGKAT
-30 FVSMRLEQDS
+30 VSMRLEQDRS
-40 SNQRSTAKG
+40 SHRSSFRG
-49 ITPEEAKTIL
+49 ITPEEANTIL
-59 VVLRPPSQCSSNYG
+59 VVLRPPSQCSPNYG
-73 NSTQD
+73 NSNQD
-78 MDRALLDLST
+78 MDRALLNLST
-88 QEVELMVPLE
+88 QEVELIVPLG

-104 LYFFSEDYGL
+104 LYFFSGKYSL
-114 TELNTGDVEAESF
+114 PVLSTGDFEAESF
-127 GESDVFIVDS
+127 GESDVFTVKAD
-137 ETTSA
+137 TTSA
-142 TIDVVYWGTFY
+142 IIDVVYWGTFY

-166 GFIVGTSGSFK
+166 GLIIGTSGSFK

-187 EENFTIADNQGHIIT
+187 EDNFTIADNQSHIVT
-202 VEELAYVS
+202 LEELAYG
-210 STSYTYQVEI
+210 SYTYQVKMG
-220 DGFSNEVNTFVV
+220 GFSNEVNTFVV
-232 SNSEETLD
+232 SSLEETLD

-247 VDISWISFENLDVA
+247 VDISWVSFENLSVA
-261 QIGTTDEANASGTLV
+261 QIGTTDQADATGTLV
-276 IKVPLAQQDG
+276 VKVPLDQQDN

-310 TNLPAAS
+310 TKLPTAS
-317 LVDEE
+317 SVDEE

-328 DFTANKVKLET
+328 DFTANNVTMET
-339 GSNLFDVIISI
+339 GSNLFDVIITI
-350 GGKSKQVEIG
+350 GGQSKQVEMG

-445 QTSFTID
+445 QTRFTVD
-452 AGANTLVLPG
+452 ADANTLVLLG

-473 VLLSSDG
+473 VLVSSDG
-480 TLPGGLD
+480 TIPGGLD
-487 AGIIYYLHGIDDVN
+487 AGTIYYLHGIDDVN

-576 LNPSITNGPFR
+576 LNPSITHGPFR

-601 TEPYQQ
+601 TDPYQQ

-630 VDALKNGLNA
+630 VDALRNGFNA
-640 EIGNLPA
+640 EIGELPA

>member
-1 MIRSLGLIF
+1 MARSFWMILV
-10 LLSSLLAGCADIEPE
+10 LLPMIQSCADIETE
-25 TQGTA
+25 TTGKAT
-30 FVSMRLEQDS
+30 VSMRLEQDRS
-40 SNQRSTAKG
+40 SHRSSFRG
-49 ITPEEAKTIL
+49 ITPEEANTIL
-59 VVLRPPSQCSSNYG
+59 VVLRPPSQCSPNYG

-78 MDRALLDLST
+78 MDRALLNLST
-88 QEVELMVPLE
+88 QEVELIVPLG

-104 LYFFSEDYGL
+104 LYFFSGKYSLPGL
-114 TELNTGDVEAESF
+114 STGDFEAESF
-127 GESDVFIVDS
+127 GESDVFSVEAD
-137 ETTSA
+137 TTSA
-142 TIDVVYWGTFY
+142 IIDVVYWGTFY

-166 GFIVGTSGSFK
+166 GLIIGTSGSFK

-187 EENFTIADNQGHIIT
+187 EDNFTIADNQSHIVT
-202 VEELAYVS
+202 LEELAYG
-210 STSYTYQVEI
+210 SYTYQVKMG
-220 DGFSNEVNTFVV
+220 GFSNEVNTFVV
-232 SNSEETLD
+232 SSSEETLD

-247 VDISWISFENLDVA
+247 VDISWVSFENLSVA
-261 QIGTTDEANASGTLV
+261 QIGTTDQADATGTLV
-276 IKVPLAQQDG
+276 VKVPLDQQDN

-310 TNLPAAS
+310 TKLPTAS
-317 LVDEE
+317 SVDEE

-328 DFTANKVKLET
+328 DFTANNVTMET
-339 GSNLFDVIISI
+339 GSNLFDVIITI
-350 GGKSKQVEIG
+350 GGQSKQVEMG

-386 LHSMYWPDWGYTE
+386 LHSMYWPDWSYTE

-445 QTSFTID
+445 QTRFTVD
-452 AGANTLVLPG
+452 ADANTLVLLG

-473 VLLSSDG
+473 VLVSSDG
-480 TLPGGLD
+480 TIPGGLD
-487 AGIIYYLHGIDDVN
+487 AGTIYYLHGIDDVN

-576 LNPSITNGPFR
+576 LNPSITHGPFR

-601 TEPYQQ
+601 TDPYQQ

-630 VDALKNGLNA
+630 VDALRNGFNA
-640 EIGNLPA
+640 EIGELPA

>member
-1 MIRSLGLIF
+1 MARSFWMILV
-10 LLSSLLAGCADIEPE
+10 LLSMIPSCADIETE
-25 TQGTA
+25 TTGKAT
-30 FVSMRLEQDS
+30 VSMRLEQDRS
-40 SNQRSTAKG
+40 SHRSSFRG
-49 ITPEEAKTIL
+49 ITPEEANTIL
-59 VVLRPPSQCSSNYG
+59 VVLRPPSQCSPSYG

-78 MDRALLDLST
+78 MDRALLNLST
-88 QEVELMVPLE
+88 QEVELIVPLG

-104 LYFFSEDYGL
+104 LYFFSGKYSL
-114 TELNTGDVEAESF
+114 PVLSTGDFEAESF
-127 GESDVFIVDS
+127 GESDVFTVKAD
-137 ETTSA
+137 TTSA
-142 TIDVVYWGTFY
+142 IIDVVYWGTFY
-153 STLTAKISSKSSA
+153 STLTAKISSNSSA

-187 EENFTIADNQGHIIT
+187 EDNFTIADNQSHIVT
-202 VEELAYVS
+202 LEELAYG
-210 STSYTYQVEI
+210 SYTYQVKMG
-220 DGFSNEVNTFVV
+220 GFSNEVNTFVV
-232 SNSEETLD
+232 SSLEETLD

-247 VDISWISFENLDVA
+247 VDISWVSFENLSVA
-261 QIGTTDEANASGTLV
+261 QIGTTDQADATGTLV
-276 IKVPLAQQDG
+276 VKVPLDQQDN

-310 TNLPAAS
+310 TKLPTAS
-317 LVDEE
+317 SVDEE

-328 DFTANKVKLET
+328 DFTANNVTMET
-339 GSNLFDVIISI
+339 GSNLFDVIITI
-350 GGKSKQVEIG
+350 GGQSKQVEMG

-445 QTSFTID
+445 QTRFTVD
-452 AGANTLVLPG
+452 ADANTLVLLG

-473 VLLSSDG
+473 VLVSSDG
-480 TLPGGLD
+480 TIPGGLD
-487 AGIIYYLHGIDDVN
+487 AGTIYYLHGIDDVN

-541 STNDGKVGDGT
+541 STNNGKVGDGT

-576 LNPSITNGPFR
+576 LNPSITHGPFR

-601 TEPYQQ
+601 TDPYQQ

-630 VDALKNGLNA
+630 VDALRNGFNA
-640 EIGNLPA
+640 EIGELPA

>member
-1 MIRSLGLIF
+1 M
-10 LLSSLLAGCADIEPE
+10 LAGCADIEPE

-30 FVSMRLEQDS
+30 FVSMRLEQDP
-40 SNQRSTAKG
+40 SNQRSAAKG

-78 MDRALLDLST
+78 MDRALLNLST
-88 QEVELMVPLE
+88 QEVELIVPLE

-104 LYFFSEDYGL
+104 LYFFSQEYGL
-114 TELNTGDVEAESF
+114 TDLNTGGIEAESF
-127 GESDVFIVDS
+127 GESDVFIVDA

-187 EENFTIADNQGHIIT
+187 EDNFTISDNQSHMII
-202 VEELAYVS
+202 VEELAYG
-210 STSYTYQVEI
+210 SYTYQVEMS
-220 DGFSNEVNTFVV
+220 GFSNEVNTFVV

-247 VDISWISFENLDVA
+247 VDISWISFENLNAA
-261 QIGTTDEANASGTLV
+261 QIGTTDEANASGILV

-322 FVHYRI
+322 YVHYRL
-328 DFTANKVKLET
+328 DFTAYNVKLET

-386 LHSMYWPDWGYTE
+386 LHSIYWPDWGYTE
-399 PLGAGLAFDD
+399 TLGAGSAFDD
-409 QNHVYGHPSYQK
+409 QNHVYGNPSYQK

-445 QTSFTID
+445 QTEFTID
-452 AGANTLVLPG
+452 AGANTLFVSG
-462 SDLTDVTVSTP
+462 SDLADVSVSTP

-480 TLPGGLD
+480 TLPGGLNV
-487 AGIIYYLHGIDDVN
+487 GTTYYLHGIDNVN

-507 TNSLNAMQGIAVI
+507 TNSLNAMQGTAVNP
-520 ITDQGSGTH
+520 TDQGTGTH

-541 STNDGKVGDGT
+541 STNNGKVGDGT

-557 EDVSNA
+557 EDVSSA

-576 LNPSITNGPFR
+576 LNPSIINGPFR

-616 GSIVRSDKIPVGST
+616 GSIVRSDEIPVGST
-630 VDALKNGLNA
+630 VDALRNGLNA
-640 EIGNLPA
+640 EIGDLPA

>member
-1 MIRSLGLIF
+1 MARSFWMILV
-10 LLSSLLAGCADIEPE
+10 LLSMIPSCADIETE
-25 TQGTA
+25 TTGKAT
-30 FVSMRLEQDS
+30 VSMRLEQDRS
-40 SNQRSTAKG
+40 SHRSSFRG
-49 ITPEEAKTIL
+49 ITPEEANTIL
-59 VVLRPPSQCSSNYG
+59 VVLRPPSQCSPNYG

-78 MDRALLDLST
+78 MDRALLNLST
-88 QEVELMVPLE
+88 QEVELIVPLG

-104 LYFFSEDYGL
+104 LYFFSGKYSLPGL
-114 TELNTGDVEAESF
+114 STGDFEAESF
-127 GESDVFIVDS
+127 GESDVFTVKAD
-137 ETTSA
+137 TTSA
-142 TIDVVYWGTFY
+142 IIDVVYWGTFY

-166 GFIVGTSGSFK
+166 GLIIGTSGSFK

-187 EENFTIADNQGHIIT
+187 EDNFTIADNQSHIVT
-202 VEELAYVS
+202 LEELAYG
-210 STSYTYQVEI
+210 SYTYQVKMG
-220 DGFSNEVNTFVV
+220 GFSNEVNTFVV
-232 SNSEETLD
+232 SSLEETLD

-247 VDISWISFENLDVA
+247 VDISWVSFENLSVA
-261 QIGTTDEANASGTLV
+261 QIGTTDQADATGTLV
-276 IKVPLAQQDG
+276 VKVPLDQQDN

-310 TNLPAAS
+310 TKLPTAS
-317 LVDEE
+317 SVDEE
-322 FVHYRI
+322 FAHYRI
-328 DFTANKVKLET
+328 DFAAYNVKLET

-350 GGKSKQVEIG
+350 GGKSNQVEIG

-399 PLGAGLAFDD
+399 TLGTGSAFDD

-445 QTSFTID
+445 QTRFTVD
-452 AGANTLVLPG
+452 ADANTLVLLG

-473 VLLSSDG
+473 VLVSSDG
-480 TLPGGLD
+480 TIPGGLD
-487 AGIIYYLHGIDDVN
+487 AGTIYYLHGIDDVN

>member
-1 MIRSLGLIF
+1 MARSFWMILV
-10 LLSSLLAGCADIEPE
+10 LLPMIQSCADIETE
-25 TQGTA
+25 TTGKAT
-30 FVSMRLEQDS
+30 VSMRLEQDRS
-40 SNQRSTAKG
+40 SHRSSFRG
-49 ITPEEAKTIL
+49 ITPEEANTIL
-59 VVLRPPSQCSSNYG
+59 VVLRPPSQCSPSYG

-78 MDRALLDLST
+78 MDRALLNLST
-88 QEVELMVPLE
+88 QEVELIVPLG

-104 LYFFSEDYGL
+104 LYFFSGKYSLPGL
-114 TELNTGDVEAESF
+114 STGDFEAESF
-127 GESDVFIVDS
+127 GESDVFTVEAD
-137 ETTSA
+137 TTSA
-142 TIDVVYWGTFY
+142 IIDVVYWGTFY

-166 GFIVGTSGSFK
+166 GLIIGTSGSFK

-187 EENFTIADNQGHIIT
+187 EDNFTIADNQSHIVT
-202 VEELAYVS
+202 LEELAYG
-210 STSYTYQVEI
+210 SYTYQVKMG
-220 DGFSNEVNTFVV
+220 GFSNEVNTFVV
-232 SNSEETLD
+232 SSLEETLD

-247 VDISWISFENLDVA
+247 VDISWVSFENLSVA
-261 QIGTTDEANASGTLV
+261 QIGTTDQADATGTLV
-276 IKVPLAQQDG
+276 VKVPLDQQDN

-310 TNLPAAS
+310 TKLPTAS
-317 LVDEE
+317 SVDEE

-328 DFTANKVKLET
+328 DFTANNVTMET
-339 GSNLFDVIISI
+339 GSNPFDVIITI
-350 GGKSKQVEIG
+350 GGQSKQVEMG

-399 PLGAGLAFDD
+399 TLGSGLAFDD

-445 QTSFTID
+445 QTRFTVD
-452 AGANTLVLPG
+452 ADANTLVLLG

-473 VLLSSDG
+473 VLVSSDG
-480 TLPGGLD
+480 TIPGGLD
-487 AGIIYYLHGIDDVN
+487 AGTIYYLHGIDDVN

-576 LNPSITNGPFR
+576 LNPSITHGPFR

-601 TEPYQQ
+601 TDPYQQ

-630 VDALKNGLNA
+630 VDALRNGFNA
-640 EIGNLPA
+640 EIGELPA

>member
-1 MIRSLGLIF
+1 MARSFWMILV
-10 LLSSLLAGCADIEPE
+10 LLSMIPSCADIETE
-25 TQGTA
+25 TTGKAT
-30 FVSMRLEQDS
+30 VSMRLEQDRS
-40 SNQRSTAKG
+40 SHRSSFRG
-49 ITPEEAKTIL
+49 ITPEEANTIL
-59 VVLRPPSQCSSNYG
+59 VVLRPPSQCSPNYG
-73 NSTQD
+73 NSNQD
-78 MDRALLDLST
+78 MDRALLNLST
-88 QEVELMVPLE
+88 QEVELIVPLG

-104 LYFFSEDYGL
+104 LYFFSGKYSLPGL
-114 TELNTGDVEAESF
+114 STGDFEAESF
-127 GESDVFIVDS
+127 GESDVFTVEAD
-137 ETTSA
+137 TTSA
-142 TIDVVYWGTFY
+142 IIDVVYWGTFY

-166 GFIVGTSGSFK
+166 GLIIGTSGSFK

-187 EENFTIADNQGHIIT
+187 EDNFTIADNQSHIVT
-202 VEELAYVS
+202 LEELAYG
-210 STSYTYQVEI
+210 SYTYQVKMG
-220 DGFSNEVNTFVV
+220 GFSNEVNTFVV
-232 SNSEETLD
+232 SSLEETLD

-247 VDISWISFENLDVA
+247 VDISWVSFENLSVA
-261 QIGTTDEANASGTLV
+261 QIGTTDQADATGTLV
-276 IKVPLAQQDG
+276 VKVPLDQQDN

-310 TNLPAAS
+310 TKLPTAS
-317 LVDEE
+317 SVDEE

-328 DFTANKVKLET
+328 DFTANNVTMET
-339 GSNLFDVIISI
+339 GSNLFDVIITI
-350 GGKSKQVEIG
+350 GGQSKQVEMG

-445 QTSFTID
+445 QTRFTVD
-452 AGANTLVLPG
+452 ADANTLVLLG

-473 VLLSSDG
+473 VLVSSDG
-480 TLPGGLD
+480 TIPGGLD
-487 AGIIYYLHGIDDVN
+487 AGTIYYLHGIDDVN

-601 TEPYQQ
+601 IEPYQQ

>member
-1 MIRSLGLIF
+1 MARSFWMILV
-10 LLSSLLAGCADIEPE
+10 LLSMIPSCADIETE
-25 TQGTA
+25 TTGKAT
-30 FVSMRLEQDS
+30 VSMRLEQDRS
-40 SNQRSTAKG
+40 SHRSSFRG
-49 ITPEEAKTIL
+49 ITPEEANTIL
-59 VVLRPPSQCSSNYG
+59 VVLRPPSQCSPNYG

-78 MDRALLDLST
+78 MDRALLNLST
-88 QEVELMVPLE
+88 QEVELIVPLG

-104 LYFFSEDYGL
+104 LYFFSGKYSL
-114 TELNTGDVEAESF
+114 PVLSTGDFEAESF
-127 GESDVFIVDS
+127 GESDVFTVEAD
-137 ETTSA
+137 TTSA
-142 TIDVVYWGTFY
+142 IIDVVYWGTFY
-153 STLTAKISSKSSA
+153 STLTAKISSNSSA

-187 EENFTIADNQGHIIT
+187 EDNFTIADNQSHIVT
-202 VEELAYVS
+202 LEELAYG
-210 STSYTYQVEI
+210 SYTYQVKMG
-220 DGFSNEVNTFVV
+220 GFSNEVNTFVV
-232 SNSEETLD
+232 SSLEETLD

-247 VDISWISFENLDVA
+247 VDISWVSFENLSVA
-261 QIGTTDEANASGTLV
+261 QIGTTDQADATGTLV
-276 IKVPLAQQDG
+276 VKVPLDQQDN

-310 TNLPAAS
+310 TKLPTAS
-317 LVDEE
+317 SVDEE

-328 DFTANKVKLET
+328 DFTANNVTMET
-339 GSNLFDVIISI
+339 GSNLFDVIITI
-350 GGKSKQVEIG
+350 GGQSKQVEMG

-445 QTSFTID
+445 QTRFTVD
-452 AGANTLVLPG
+452 ADANTLVLLG

-473 VLLSSDG
+473 VLVSSDG
-480 TLPGGLD
+480 TIPGGLD
-487 AGIIYYLHGIDDVN
+487 AGTIYYLHGIDDVN

-576 LNPSITNGPFR
+576 LNPSITHGPFR

-601 TEPYQQ
+601 TDPYQQ

-630 VDALKNGLNA
+630 VDALRNGFNA
-640 EIGNLPA
+640 EIGELPA